1 MKKGFLQYQS
11 FILITAVII
20 AIFLTRTLLAARYNI
35 PRLFEI
41 FDILTIAGS
50 LVVCLKGFRHLRR
63 GDWGSAVLLG
73 AVVGAGMGFATLFTP
88 YPFLG
93 IARSN
98 WEQALLRGLFTTLA
112 ALGGLVI
119 MRQGGPVLFHAA
131 DGNWRKM
138 LRGVWIGLAVGLPLA
153 VINVFALQFT
163 QGHPITWQNP
173 LSALLDALQPG
184 IVEEVIYRFALWGL
198 LWILLRKAV
207 PEKAVW
213 LAGLLSM
220 LVHNYAHFDDLFVQ
234 APLTAL
240 GMGVVLALFWGI
252 PPLILARRRGLD
264 SAIAFHWIQDA
275 ARFLAGF

>member
-20 AIFLTRTLLAARYNI
+20 AIFLARTLLAARYNI
-35 PRLFEI
+35 PRLFEL

-50 LVVCLKGFRHLRR
+50 LVVYLKGFRHLRR
-63 GDWGSAVLLG
+63 GDWVCAVILG
-73 AVVGAGMGFATLFTP
+73 AAVSAGMGFATLFTP
-88 YPFLG
+88 FPFLG
-93 IARSN
+93 IAHSN
-98 WEQALLRGLFTTLA
+98 REQALLRGLFTTLA
-112 ALGGLVI
+112 TLGGLII
-119 MRQGGPVLFHAA
+119 MRQGGPVPFHAA
-131 DGNWRKM
+131 NGNWRKM

-173 LSALLDALQPG
+173 LSAMLDALQPG

-198 LWILLRKAV
+198 LWMVLQKTLPDKT
-207 PEKAVW
+207 VW

-220 LVHNYAHFDDLFVQ
+220 LVHNYAHFDDLFLQ
-234 APLTAL
+234 SPLTAL
-240 GMGVVLALFWGI
+240 GMGAVLALFWGI
-252 PPLILARRRGLD
+252 PPLILARRQGLE
-264 SAIAFHWIQDA
+264 SAVAFHWIQDA